1 MRDTLTLAPAAFAAL
16 LANMQDS
23 VGAGGLI
30 ARAANR
36 QLGKSDREAAGV
48 RSLAQRHTHFLD
60 SPRIVASTTAS
71 DFIFAGLKDTTLTV
85 FLCLRPDRL
94 DTYARWLRLL
104 VSQAVTDMARP
115 PPALPG
121 PCVKLP
127 SYLNAIMQHSTVR

>member
-94 DTYARWLRLL
+94 DTYARWLRLFVKPSL
-104 VSQAVTDMARP
+104 TWRGHRP
-115 PPALPG
+115 PCPAP
-121 PCVKLP
+121 
-127 SYLNAIMQHSTVR
+127 A